1 MRIILSSVLT
11 TIGFLTTGLPA
22 WPAAEPPGPSPLK
35 VVGKHLA
42 TPDGKV
48 VRLRGV
54 NIPSLEWCQGEH
66 LFESLAVSIDDWGAN
81 IIRLPLSQD
90 RWFGRTKERQDEGA
104 GYRKTVRDFVD
115 KAAARSCYVILDLH
129 WSGAGVPGQH
139 NAQHKM
145 PDDGSID
152 FWAAVAAD
160 YANHPAILFGLYNEP
175 HDVSWDIWRD
185 GGKVSEDFKESK
197 NSPGI
202 KLEYHTPGLQ
212 KLLDVCR
219 SKGAKNVVIVGGLD
233 WGYDLTGIA
242 KGYTLADPQG
252 NGIVYDTH
260 LYPWKKDWD
269 RWVTPALDKYPVLVG
284 EFGSDKGDPKAFV
297 AEVVAY
303 TRKHDLDWTAWC
315 MHPAATPN
323 LIKDWKHTPT
333 AFGEAVREALR
344 KDAGR

>member
-1 MRIILSSVLT
+1 MRVILSILT
-11 TIGFLTTGLPA
+11 TIAFLTPGLPA
-22 WPAAEPPGPSPLK
+22 CPAAEPGPLPLK
-35 VVGKHLA
+35 VVGKHVE

-66 LFESLAVSIDDWGAN
+66 LFESLAVSVDDWGAN

-90 RWFGRTKERQDEGA
+90 RWFGRTKERQDAGA

-115 KAAARSCYVILDLH
+115 KAAAKNCYVILDLH

-152 FWAAVAAD
+152 FWASVAAD

-175 HDVSWDIWRD
+175 HDISWDIWRD
-185 GGKVSEDFKESK
+185 GGKVTEDFKESR
-197 NSPGI
+197 NSPAI

-219 SKGAKNVVIVGGLD
+219 SKGAKNVVIVV
-233 WGYDLTGIA
+233 
-242 KGYTLADPQG
+242 
-252 NGIVYDTH
+252 VYDTH

-284 EFGSDKGDPKAFV
+284 EFGSDKADPKAFV
-297 AEVVAY
+297 AEVLAY

-344 KDAGR
+344 KDAGL